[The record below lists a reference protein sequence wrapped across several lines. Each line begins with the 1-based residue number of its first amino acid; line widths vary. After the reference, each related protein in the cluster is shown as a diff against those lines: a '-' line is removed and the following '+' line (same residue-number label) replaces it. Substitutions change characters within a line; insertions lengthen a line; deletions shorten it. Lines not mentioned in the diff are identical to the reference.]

1 MPDIM
6 ICGMD
11 MPEGCLSCNLR
22 ATSGLDEW
30 MCMANRMR
38 FPSWEDGWNGD
49 KYRHVD
55 CPLVELPPHGDLILK
70 DDAIV
75 AVKLLSDLYP
85 EYRKILA
92 VLWDQIKDLTVII
105 PESEEVTNDPK
116 P

>member
-1 MPDIM
+1 MADILIRGMKMPD
-6 ICGMD
+6 
-11 MPEGCLSCNLR
+11 SC
-22 ATSGLDEW
+22 EF
-30 MCMANRMR
+30 CR
-38 FPSWEDGWNGD
+38 FHGYGGYEFERVVCSLTGRSKEKPIFSRFD
-49 KYRHVD
+49 D
-55 CPLVELPPHGDLILK
+55 CPFIGIPPHGDLILK

-105 PESEEVTNDPK
+105 PESEEVTNDPQ

>member
-1 MPDIM
+1 MPDIL
-6 ICGMD
+6 IRGME
-11 MPEGCLSCNLR
+11 MPKTCADCHDADLPTAIAWLGAKCPWANGIIDPGVHDLR
-22 ATSGLDEW
+22 H
-30 MCMANRMR
+30 NRH
-38 FPSWEDGWNGD
+38 P
-49 KYRHVD
+49 D

-105 PESEEVTNDPK
+105 P
-116 P
+116 